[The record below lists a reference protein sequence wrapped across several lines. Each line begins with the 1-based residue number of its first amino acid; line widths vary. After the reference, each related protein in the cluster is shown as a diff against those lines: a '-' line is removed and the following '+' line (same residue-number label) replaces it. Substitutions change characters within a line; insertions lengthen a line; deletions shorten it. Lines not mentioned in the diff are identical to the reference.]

1 MLKYSLYKC
10 YLFFILII
18 LFFILNFIKYKNNFE
33 KFTDKN
39 LKVAVLII
47 SSTNTENK
55 RWKMEK
61 EIWKKY
67 MNKNKNID
75 CYFIE
80 CDNFNNVDIKNN
92 LIKSKCKDSLIPG
105 IYHKTL
111 LSLKQIQDKYDFY
124 IRTNLSTFINLDNL
138 LYQIEK
144 IKKEK
149 YIYTGIIGHITD
161 NNLNLKYVSG
171 MSMVINNNIVK
182 LLLKYGFPEKYYN
195 SKLHDDVVIGQVFQD
210 NFKDL
215 INSYEIE
222 WRYDLTDT
230 KITESIFNQI
240 DKKKIPFIRCI
251 NKDINI
257 GKKNL
262 ESLVSRY
269 HPE

>member
-1 MLKYSLYKC
+1 MLNKYKQYIF
-10 YLFFILII
+10 YIVII
-18 LFFILNFIKYKNNFE
+18 LFLIINFVKYKKNNFE
-33 KFTDKN
+33 KFADKN

-67 MNKNKNID
+67 MNKNRAID

-138 LYQIEK
+138 IYQIEK
-144 IKKEK
+144 IKKEE
-149 YIYTGIIGHITD
+149 YIYTGKIGYITE
-161 NNLNLKYVSG
+161 NNLNLKYASG
-171 MSMVINNNIVK
+171 MSMVLNNNIVN
-182 LLLKYGFPEKYYN
+182 LLLKYGFHKKYYD
-195 SKLHDDVVIGQVFQD
+195 SKLHDDLVIGQVL
-210 NFKDL
+210 KDEFRDV
-215 INSYEIE
+215 INSFGIE
-222 WRYDLTDT
+222 WRYDLTDRS
-230 KITESIFNQI
+230 ITETIFNEI
-240 DKKKIPFIRCI
+240 DKKKIPFVRCI
-251 NKDINI
+251 NKDINM

-262 ESLVSRY
+262 ELLVSRY
-269 HPE
+269 HPK